1 MAKARRVILTGGGT
15 GGHIYPALAI
25 GARVAERLAPVE
37 LLFVGSAGGMEETL
51 VRTQGIDFVGLPV
64 RGMIRKAVLDQ
75 VTGAA
80 RFGLSVRAALGVVRR
95 FHPQVVVGTGGY
107 AAAPTG
113 IAAVLSGTPLLIQ
126 EQNVVPG
133 VTNRWL
139 SRFAAAVAV
148 PLPEA
153 VRYFPPQAK
162 LLVVGN
168 PVRPELLAADRASC
182 RAALGLVDSEPLVV
196 MVAGSRGS
204 AVFVRLWAEWLPY
217 WERGTLLFVSG
228 QAHYAAAQRVLEERR
243 DRSRGRVL
251 LVPYAERM
259 GDLLAASDLV
269 VARAGAMTLADLAGV
284 GRPAVLIPSPYVTHH
299 HQEVNADAFAAAGG
313 ALVLPEAG
321 LNGRRL
327 GDAVA
332 LLLSDGAR
340 LAEMGRRARS
350 LYRAD
355 ALDRIVRKID
365 ILLRR

>member
-25 GARVAERLAPVE
+25 GARVVQRLAPVE
-37 LLFVGSAGGMEETL
+37 LLFVGSAGGMEESL
-51 VRTQGIDFVGLPV
+51 VRSEGMDFVGLPV
-64 RGMIRKAVLDQ
+64 RGMIRKGAMDQ

-80 RFGLSVRAALGVVRR
+80 RFGLSLATALGVVHR

-107 AAAPTG
+107 AAGPMG
-113 IAAVLSGTPLLIQ
+113 IAAVVSGTPLLIQ

-153 VRYFPPQAK
+153 ARNFPPQAK
-162 LLVVGN
+162 LLIAGN
-168 PVRPELLAADRASC
+168 PVRPELLVADRAAC
-182 RAALGLVDSEPLVV
+182 RAALGLGSTEPLVV

-204 AVFVRLWAEWLPY
+204 AVFVRLLAEWLPQ

-228 QAHYAAAQRVLEERR
+228 RAHAAAAQRVLDEMR
-243 DRSRGRVL
+243 DRPHGRVL

-284 GRPAVLIPSPYVTHH
+284 GRPAILIPSPYVTHH
-299 HQEVNADAFAAAGG
+299 HQEANADAFAAAGG
-313 ALVLPEAG
+313 ALVLPEAD
-321 LNGRRL
+321 LDGRRL
-327 GDAVA
+327 GDEVAV
-332 LLLSDGAR
+332 LLADRVR

-355 ALDRIVRKID
+355 ALDRIVRKIET
-365 ILLRR
+365 LLRH